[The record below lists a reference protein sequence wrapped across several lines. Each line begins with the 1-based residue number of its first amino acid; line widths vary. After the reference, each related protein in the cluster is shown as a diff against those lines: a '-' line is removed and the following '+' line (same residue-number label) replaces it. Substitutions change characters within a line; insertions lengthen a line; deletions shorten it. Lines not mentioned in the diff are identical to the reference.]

1 MAYLEDTRGRSAEN
15 LRDTFLRTDSRRTRL
30 KRERWLIVTM
40 AIIPL
45 ILWEGFARIGMISS
59 LFFPPPTVIFL
70 TFIRMIAD
78 GKLLSNMVV
87 TLWRVCLGFILGG
100 FPGLILGLA
109 MGWSRRARMVF
120 DPFIAAAHPVPKIAI
135 LPLIMILFGIGESS
149 KVVVVAVSTFFPMLI
164 NTVAGV
170 TQISPIHYEVAKNYG
185 ANLTKIFTRVI
196 VPGSLPLILAGARLS
211 LNIALLISI
220 AVELVAAQK
229 GLGALIWLAWQTLR
243 TEELYV
249 SLAVT
254 ATLGIIFNLLLQR
267 ISLHL
272 VPWQTEQEI

>member
-1 MAYLEDTRGRSAEN
+1 MAYLEDTRRRSAEN
-15 LRDTFLRTDSRRTRL
+15 LGDTFLRKDTQGIRL
-30 KRERWLIVTM
+30 QRERWLIVTM

-45 ILWEGFARIGMISS
+45 ILWECFARMGVISS

-70 TFIRMIAD
+70 TFIRMIAH
-78 GKLLSNMVV
+78 GKLLSNMVA

-100 FPGLILGLA
+100 FLGLILGLV
-109 MGWSRRARMVF
+109 MGWSRRVRVVL
-120 DPFIAAAHPVPKIAI
+120 DPFIAASHPVPKIAI

-170 TQISPIHYEVAKNYG
+170 TQISPIHFEVAKNYG

-220 AVELVAAQK
+220 AVELVSAQE
-229 GLGALIWLAWQTLR
+229 GLGAMIWLAWQTLR
-243 TEELYV
+243 IEELYV

-254 ATLGIIFNLLLQR
+254 AALGMIFNFLLQR
-267 ISLHL
+267 ITIYLI
-272 VPWQTEQEI
+272 PWQTEQKI

>member
-15 LRDTFLRTDSRRTRL
+15 LGDTLLREDTRGIRL
-30 KRERWLIVTM
+30 QRERWLIVTM

-45 ILWEGFARIGMISS
+45 TLWECLARMGAISS

-70 TFIRMIAD
+70 TFLRMIAQ
-78 GKLLSNMVV
+78 GKLLANVGV
-87 TLWRVCLGFILGG
+87 TLWRVCMGLILGG
-100 FPGLILGLA
+100 GSGLLLGLA
-109 MGWSRRARMVF
+109 MGWSRRIRAVF
-120 DPFIAAAHPVPKIAI
+120 DPFIAAAHPIPKIAV

-164 NTVAGV
+164 NAVAGV
-170 TQISPIHYEVAKNYG
+170 TQISPIHFEVAKNYG

-196 VPGSLPLILAGARLS
+196 LPGSLPLILAGVRLS
-211 LNIALLISI
+211 LNFALLTCI
-220 AVELVAAQK
+220 AVELVAADQ
-229 GLGALIWLAWQTLR
+229 GLGAMIWLAWQTLR
-243 TEELYV
+243 TEELYM

-254 ATLGIIFNLLLQR
+254 ATVGIVFNFLLQR

-272 VPWQTEQEI
+272 VPWQREQEI